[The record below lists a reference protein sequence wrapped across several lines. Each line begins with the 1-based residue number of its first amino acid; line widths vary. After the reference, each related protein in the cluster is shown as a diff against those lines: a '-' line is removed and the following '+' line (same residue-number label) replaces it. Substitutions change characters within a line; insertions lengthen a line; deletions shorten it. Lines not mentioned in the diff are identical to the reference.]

1 MRRPKLEK
9 CGHGHMRHLS
19 LKNYAAGWEL
29 QLDVRSSHKLFDKNR
44 EIMSKWRR
52 SLRLLAIDFAIATTN
67 ERSGLLF
74 DVTRRMVLFKP
85 SRRKTPLRF
94 LHNHNSNLGAGA
106 LKKF

>member
-1 MRRPKLEK
+1 MVTGICDISL
-9 CGHGHMRHLS
+9 
-19 LKNYAAGWEL
+19 LKNYAVGWVS
-29 QLDVRSSHKLFDKNR
+29 QLDVRVSLELVDKDR
-44 EIMSKWRR
+44 TTMVRWRL
-52 SLRLLAIDFAIATTN
+52 LRLLAIDFAIATTN

-94 LHNHNSNLGAGA
+94 LHNHNSNLRAGA

>member
-1 MRRPKLEK
+1 MVTGICDISL
-9 CGHGHMRHLS
+9 
-19 LKNYAAGWEL
+19 LKNYAVGWKL
-29 QLDVRSSHKLFDKNR
+29 QLDVRASLKLFDKDRNTMLVR
-44 EIMSKWRR
+44 QR

-85 SRRKTPLRF
+85 SRGKTPLRF
-94 LHNHNSNLGAGA
+94 LHNHNSNLRAGA

>member
-1 MRRPKLEK
+1 MVTGI
-9 CGHGHMRHLS
+9 CDIS
-19 LKNYAAGWEL
+19 LLRNYAVEWES
-29 QLDVRSSHKLFDKNR
+29 QLDVRASLELVDKDR
-44 EIMSKWRR
+44 STMVRWRL
-52 SLRLLAIDFAIATTN
+52 LRLLAIDFAIATTN

-94 LHNHNSNLGAGA
+94 LHNHNSNLRAGA